1 MDGPRSLTVGRWNS
15 TLSKLT
21 PKSKRGSGPLRH
33 VVTSDDIDQFRAAVD
48 GVLGSTSADEL
59 ASPDPEWRRR
69 WASVVELGVVALC
82 VDEAQGGLGRQVQVA
97 TATAGAFGAALH
109 GSPFAGLTAAAHALS
124 GSHDPRADVVLQAI
138 LSGERLCG
146 FGRMD
151 APGIARHVDGAP
163 DLDALVLEDPDTGDL
178 VLFADPSQWVAAVD
192 PVGFDTSRSCAT
204 VRVEVDEGLRLP
216 VCPTAGDLYGLLL
229 AADALGGTERALA
242 RTVAYAG
249 DRQAFGRP
257 IGGFQAVQ
265 HRLAD
270 HAVRVRGLVLAVR
283 EAALLMAGGASDA
296 HRRVMLAEL
305 GVHGAVGHVLHD
317 LLQLTGGIG
326 FTWEY
331 GLHHLQRRAHQ
342 DARLSANPRRARQ
355 SLATIEGWNR
365 G

>member
-1 MDGPRSLTVGRWNS
+1 MTVGRWNT

-21 PKSKRGSGPLRH
+21 PKSKKGNGPLRH
-33 VVTSDDIDQFRAAVD
+33 LVTSDDIDQFRAAVD
-48 GVLGSTSADEL
+48 GVLGSASADEL

-69 WASVVELGVVALC
+69 WASLVELGVVALC
-82 VDEAQGGLGRQVQVA
+82 VDEAQGGLGLQVQVA
-97 TATAGAFGAALH
+97 AATAGALGAGLH
-109 GSPFAGLTAAAHALS
+109 GSPFAGLTAAAHALG
-124 GSHDPRADVVLQAI
+124 GSHDPRANAVLRAV
-138 LSGERLCG
+138 LSGEGLCG
-146 FGRMD
+146 FGRLD

-163 DLDALVLEDPDTGDL
+163 DLDALVLEDPVAGDL
-178 VLFADPSQWVAAVD
+178 VLFDDPGQWVAALD
-192 PVGFDTSRSCAT
+192 PVGFDTSRSSAT
-204 VRVEVDEGLRLP
+204 VRVVVDEGLRLP
-216 VCPTAGDLYGLLL
+216 ACPTARDLFGLLL
-229 AADALGGTERALA
+229 SADALGGTERALA

-283 EAALLMAGGASDA
+283 EAALLLADGAPDA
-296 HRRVMLAEL
+296 HRRVVLAEL

-342 DARLSANPRRARQ
+342 DARLGANPRGARQ
-355 SLATIEGWNR
+355 SIATIEGWDR
-365 G
+365 A